1 MFNIFEFKNDVHAIF
16 VLHHRRIYCLSILI
30 ASCIISMCLLFQMIA
45 APFAAGAL
53 FLPFPWCFLI
63 LLPAFVFGEMWIG
76 VTIAVVVDLV
86 PALIQGSVIAVFLFV
101 ITVIGGNFNV
111 LVSVFVQTGLDR
123 KWALLI
129 TFPGLYSDGFIL
141 VCYNVLC
148 ASQ

>member
-1 MFNIFEFKNDVHAIF
+1 
-16 VLHHRRIYCLSILI
+16 
-30 ASCIISMCLLFQMIA
+30 MIA

-76 VTIAVVVDLV
+76 VTVAVVVDIV
-86 PALIQGSVIAVFLFV
+86 PALIQGSVIAVYLFI

-111 LVSVFVQTGLDR
+111 LVSVFVQAGLDR

-129 TFPGLYSDGFIL
+129 TFPGFYMMGSFLFVITYFVLRYEVSKARNNLY
-141 VCYNVLC
+141 
-148 ASQ
+148 ASVVTSTDEQ

>member
-1 MFNIFEFKNDVHAIF
+1 
-16 VLHHRRIYCLSILI
+16 
-30 ASCIISMCLLFQMIA
+30 MIA

-111 LVSVFVQTGLDR
+111 LVSVFVQAGLDR

-129 TFPGLYSDGFIL
+129 TFPGLYMMGSFLFVITFFVLRCEVSNTQNNLYISLVASSDE
-141 VCYNVLC
+141 
-148 ASQ
+148 Q